1 MAEPHWSRQLI
12 FAVAGNPA
20 VSRFVTRYGMRL
32 GASRFVAGEDLP
44 SALQVARQ
52 LNDEGFPLAI
62 QFLGEHVTRAEA
74 AAEAVEEYLRLLS
87 ALEERGIDAYI
98 SIKPSQMGLE
108 VDEDLAYDN
117 CRRILERTAAAGR
130 FVRIEME
137 DSPYTEKTLRLYRR
151 LRETYRSQDVGIV
164 LQAYLYR
171 TAKDLDAL
179 SDLEPNIRFVK
190 GAYNEPPSVAYPDKA
205 DVDRNYRQ
213 LVQRHL
219 ERGHYAA
226 IATHDDRL
234 IEDLLRFIEE
244 KGIGRD
250 RFEFQ
255 MLYGIRPQLQ
265 RQMRDRGYRMRV
277 YIPYGRDWYGY
288 FIRRLAER
296 PANVGF
302 VLRSLIRG

>member
-20 VSRFVTRYGMRL
+20 VTRFVTRYGMRL
-32 GASRFVAGEDLP
+32 GASRFVAGEDLE
-44 SALQVARQ
+44 SALDVARQ
-52 LNDEGFPLAI
+52 LNQEGFPLAI

-74 AAEAVEEYLRLLS
+74 AAEAVEEYLRLLA

-108 VDEDLAYDN
+108 VDEELAYAN
-117 CRRILERTAAAGR
+117 CRRILERTAAVGR

-151 LRETYRSQDVGIV
+151 LRETFGTRDVGIV

-171 TAKDLDAL
+171 SAKDLEAL
-179 SDLEPNIRFVK
+179 ADLEPNIRFVK
-190 GAYNEPPSVAYPDKA
+190 GAYNEPASVAYPDKA

-234 IEDLLRFIEE
+234 IEELLQFIEQR
-244 KGIGRD
+244 GIPRD

-265 RQMRDRGYRMRV
+265 RQMRDRGYKMRV

-288 FIRRLAER
+288 FVRRLAER

>member
-12 FAVAGNPA
+12 FSVAGNPA
-20 VSRFVTRYGMRL
+20 VTRFVTRYGMRL
-32 GASRFVAGEDLP
+32 GASRFVAGEDLD
-44 SALQVARQ
+44 SALTVARQ
-52 LNDEGFPLAI
+52 LNQEGFPLAI

-74 AAEAVEEYLRLLS
+74 AAEAVEEYLRLLA

-108 VDEDLAYDN
+108 VDEELAYAN
-117 CRRILERTAAAGR
+117 CRRILEQTAAAGR

-151 LRETYRSQDVGIV
+151 LRETFGTRDVGIV

-171 TAKDLDAL
+171 SAR
-179 SDLEPNIRFVK
+179 DLEELADLHPNIRFVK
-190 GAYNEPPSVAYPDKA
+190 GAYNEPASVAYPDKA

-219 ERGHYAA
+219 ERGDYAA
-226 IATHDDRL
+226 IATHDDVL
-234 IEDLLRFIEE
+234 IEDLLQFIEQR
-244 KGIGRD
+244 GIPRD

-265 RQMRDRGYRMRV
+265 RQVRDRGYRMRV

-288 FIRRLAER
+288 FVRRLAER

-302 VLRSLIRG
+302 VLRNLIRG

>member
-20 VSRFVTRYGMRL
+20 VTRFVTRYGMRL
-32 GASRFVAGEDLP
+32 GASRFVAGEDLAT
-44 SALQVARQ
+44 ALDVARQ
-52 LNDEGFPLAI
+52 LNAEGFPLAI

-74 AAEAVEEYLRLLS
+74 AEEAVEEYLRLVD
-87 ALEERGIDAYI
+87 ALEERGIDAYV

-108 VDEDLAYDN
+108 VDEELAYAN
-117 CRRILERTAAAGR
+117 CRRILDRAVAAGR

-151 LRETYRSQDVGIV
+151 LRETYGHQDVGIV

-171 TAKDLDAL
+171 SAKDLDAL
-179 SDLEPNIRFVK
+179 ADLRPNIRFVK
-190 GAYNEPPSVAYPDKA
+190 GAYNEPASVAYPRKA
-205 DVDRNYRQ
+205 DVDRNFRE

-234 IEDLLRFIEE
+234 IEELLDFVEK

-250 RFEFQ
+250 LFEFQ

-265 RQMRDRGYRMRV
+265 RQMRDRGFKMRV

-288 FIRRLAER
+288 FVRRLAER